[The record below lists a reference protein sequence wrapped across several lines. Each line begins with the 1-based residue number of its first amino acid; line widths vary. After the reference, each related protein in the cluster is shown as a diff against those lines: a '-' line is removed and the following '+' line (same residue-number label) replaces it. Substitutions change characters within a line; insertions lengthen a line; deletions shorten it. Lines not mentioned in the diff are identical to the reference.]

1 MLSRRDVA
9 KGLALGGA
17 AAIAGARGLVS
28 QERNGAPGSPIKPPK
43 LSKGDTV
50 GLVLPARMAFE
61 PSHIGLAR
69 RQLEALG
76 FVVRLGENAYAR
88 DTYLAGTDEQRAAD
102 LNAMFADP
110 EVDGIFCYTGG
121 WGTPRILPLLDY
133 DLIRRHPKVLI
144 GFSDITALV
153 NAVHQE
159 TGVVTFHGPT
169 AAGRIRPWTR
179 EQMRRVIQSAEPI
192 GTLGNPPKDEKALVN
207 WDYPLHTVRGGRAR
221 GRLVGG
227 NLTLVCALMG
237 TPWELDTEGV
247 ILFLEDVREDL
258 YRVDRMLTQLHL
270 AGKLEGV
277 AGIAFGDCSRC
288 DPGEGASFSLEQ
300 ILDQWFKPLGVPVLA
315 GLAIGHIPERLTL
328 PIGLTATLDADAGT
342 LTIDEA
348 AVI

>member
-1 MLSRRDVA
+1 MLNRRDMA
-9 KGLALGGA
+9 KGLALGSVA
-17 AAIAGARGLVS
+17 ALAGARGLAG
-28 QERNGAPGSPIKPPK
+28 QARAGTERAPIKPPK
-43 LSKGDTV
+43 LSEGDTV

-76 FVVRLGENAYAR
+76 FAVKLGENAYAR
-88 DTYLAGTDEQRAAD
+88 ETYLAGSDEQRATD
-102 LNAMFADP
+102 LNSMFADP

-133 DLIRRHPKVLI
+133 ELIREHPKVLI

-153 NAVHQE
+153 NAVYQE

-169 AAGRIRPWTR
+169 AAGQIRPWTR
-179 EQMRRVIQSAEPI
+179 KQMHRVIQSTEPI
-192 GTLGNPPKDEKALVN
+192 GTLGNPPKDEEDLVN
-207 WDYPLHTVRGGRAR
+207 WDYPLHIVHGGRAR

-237 TPWELDTEGV
+237 TPWELDTEGA
-247 ILFLEDVREDL
+247 ILCLEDVREDL

-270 AGKLEGV
+270 AGKLQAA

-300 ILDQWFKPLGVPVLA
+300 ILGHWLKPLGIPVLA

-328 PIGLTATLDADAGT
+328 PIGLEATLDADAGT
-342 LTIDEA
+342 LTLDEP
-348 AVI
+348 AVT